1 MRKVPAAV
9 LCVVLALTAAGAGAA
24 VGWAIGHDD
33 REISIDV
40 ADKTWLVAALVAGVA
55 GFVLLHLF
63 SPRHFGEAVTWL
75 LVAYL
80 IGGSIVLGDLL
91 ISFWTPAQSAAA
103 ATGAAGTAAQTAAA
117 KTVHLFGTSED
128 IENLDPTT
136 IRLLLILISGAAGG
150 IVNALWVFV
159 ARTGNASFRERW
171 AWWYVAG
178 PVFGAAAAFGLSL
191 AFSGSLVEFDGQID
205 ADAADVSLLAF
216 IAFIAGL
223 FSKAVF
229 ERLSRV
235 LPRPTRRTGP
245 SITSTT
251 PAVIPVTSTEK
262 QTVEIHG
269 TGFTGATS
277 VWFEGERLD
286 STKDGNKLTVAVD
299 LAGTDARP
307 ITLEVVTEARHADA
321 IVIPRE

>member
-1 MRKVPAAV
+1 MRKVTATV
-9 LCVVLALTAAGAGAA
+9 LCVVLALTAAGAGVA
-24 VGWAIGHDD
+24 VGWAIGQDD
-33 REISIDV
+33 RKISIDV
-40 ADKTWLVAALVAGVA
+40 ADQTWLVAALVAAAA
-55 GFVLLHLF
+55 GFILLHLF

-80 IGGSIVLGDLL
+80 IGGSIVLGGLL
-91 ISFWTPAQSAAA
+91 ISLWTPAQN
-103 ATGAAGTAAQTAAA
+103 AAA

-136 IRLLLILISGAAGG
+136 IHLLLILTSGAAGG

-171 AWWYVAG
+171 AWWYIAG
-178 PVFGAAAAFGLSL
+178 PVFGAAAAYGLSL
-191 AFSGSLVEFDGQID
+191 AFSGSLVEFDGQIG

-235 LPRPTRRTGP
+235 LPSPTRRNGP

-251 PAVIPVTSTEK
+251 PATIPPTSTET
-262 QTVEIHG
+262 QTVEIYG

-277 VWFEGERLD
+277 VWFEGEKLD

-307 ITLEVVTEARHADA
+307 VTLEVVTEARHADA
-321 IVIPRE
+321 VVIPRE